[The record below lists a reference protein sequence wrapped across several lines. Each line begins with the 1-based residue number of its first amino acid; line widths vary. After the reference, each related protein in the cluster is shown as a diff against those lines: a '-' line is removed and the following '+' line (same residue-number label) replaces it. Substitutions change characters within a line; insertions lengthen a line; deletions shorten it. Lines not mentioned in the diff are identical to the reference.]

1 MSRNPSSW
9 VLLGGLEQGA
19 ATEPRSL
26 GAGCPRGVWGRLG
39 CGTGAVAGAGSLDG
53 LTTHK
58 EAVLR
63 VCPVGT
69 AQKRAVTGG
78 NGPRLFFSQRLCS
91 TCRCTSV
98 RARASCV
105 LTPVFKF
112 CPHRFSSGSLRKKY
126 MLRTKCSSRAVFKNC
141 DAPLLPFFSLW
152 IRICLLL
159 WPLTP
164 LCVCSLSVFCEL
176 CVVCLSRL
184 YCVYTCHVRV
194 CLVAHVVFVSCRSC
208 VPVMCTCG

>member
-1 MSRNPSSW
+1 M
-9 VLLGGLEQGA
+9 GL
-19 ATEPRSL
+19 T
-26 GAGCPRGVWGRLG
+26 GR
-39 CGTGAVAGAGSLDG
+39 TGAGSHNRAPQPGSRVSAWRLGEAGMWDRGGGRGRVPGRPDHTQGGSASG
-53 LTTHK
+53 LPCRHRP
-58 EAVLR
+58 EACCHWREWPQVIFL
-63 VCPVGT
+63 T
-69 AQKRAVTGG
+69 ATLLHLQMYICEGS
-78 NGPRLFFSQRLCS
+78 RLM
-91 TCRCTSV
+91 
-98 RARASCV
+98 CV

-194 CLVAHVVFVSCRSC
+194 CLVAHVVFVSCWSC